1 MKERI
6 RLIQEQLGLSQIEF
20 ANKLGISPAS
30 LSSIYTGRTNPTNNH
45 VMAIHKA
52 FPQINVNWLMFGEGD
67 MTEGGAVGVALN
79 ENGEAV
85 NNNDEGGI
93 ENGKS
98 EASVGPAGLAL
109 FSSEG
114 REMAGGDVVSRMG
127 VADGGNPSHLGV
139 SNEDFYSRRSKNT
152 NIIDKPVREIK
163 EIRVFFS
170 DGTYEAFVPSG
181 K

>member
-67 MTEGGAVGVALN
+67 MTEGGVVGAALN
-79 ENGEAV
+79 EMV
-85 NNNDEGGI
+85 
-93 ENGKS
+93 
-98 EASVGPAGLAL
+98 
-109 FSSEG
+109 
-114 REMAGGDVVSRMG
+114 
-127 VADGGNPSHLGV
+127 
-139 SNEDFYSRRSKNT
+139 RRS
-152 NIIDKPVREIK
+152 IIMMREDLKMENLILPSVLLVWRCFLQK
-163 EIRVFFS
+163 ERKRQVVTWFQGWVS
-170 DGTYEAFVPSG
+170 LME
-181 K
+181 

>member
-67 MTEGGAVGVALN
+67 MTEGGVVGAVLN
-79 ENGEAV
+79 EMVGWLIIMMRE
-85 NNNDEGGI
+85 DLKM
-93 ENGKS
+93 ENLILP
-98 EASVGPAGLAL
+98 SVLL
-109 FSSEG
+109 VWRCFLQKE
-114 REMAGGDVVSRMG
+114 RKRQVVTWFQG
-127 VADGGNPSHLGV
+127 WV
-139 SNEDFYSRRSKNT
+139 SLME
-152 NIIDKPVREIK
+152 
-163 EIRVFFS
+163 
-170 DGTYEAFVPSG
+170 
-181 K
+181 

>member
-1 MKERI
+1 
-6 RLIQEQLGLSQIEF
+6 
-20 ANKLGISPAS
+20 
-30 LSSIYTGRTNPTNNH
+30 
-45 VMAIHKA
+45 MAIHKA

-67 MTEGGAVGVALN
+67 MTEGGAVGAALN

-98 EASVGPAGLAL
+98 ETSVGPAGLAL

-127 VADGGNPSHLGV
+127 VVDGGNPNHLGV
-139 SNEDFYSRRSKNT
+139 SNEDFYSRRPKNT

>member
-6 RLIQEQLGLSQIEF
+6 KLIQEQLKLSQIEF

-30 LSSIYTGRTNPTNNH
+30 LSSIYTGRTNPTSNH

-52 FPQINVNWLMFGEGD
+52 FPQINVNWLMFGEGEMCD
-67 MTEGGAVGVALN
+67 SNLTNGLEENDGGSASSERSLFNNDEENAEVGIASVSPILSSGESGGFEGGASSWGHDAQ
-79 ENGEAV
+79 
-85 NNNDEGGI
+85 DGI
-93 ENGKS
+93 SSRGYGRE
-98 EASVGPAGLAL
+98 EYPAGKKH
-109 FSSEG
+109 
-114 REMAGGDVVSRMG
+114 DNV
-127 VADGGNPSHLGV
+127 
-139 SNEDFYSRRSKNT
+139 
-152 NIIDKPVREIK
+152 NIIDKPIRKIK

>member
-67 MTEGGAVGVALN
+67 MTEGGIVGAALN

-85 NNNDEGGI
+85 NNNDEGGLCI
-93 ENGKS
+93 
-98 EASVGPAGLAL
+98 L
-109 FSSEG
+109 
-114 REMAGGDVVSRMG
+114 
-127 VADGGNPSHLGV
+127 
-139 SNEDFYSRRSKNT
+139 
-152 NIIDKPVREIK
+152 
-163 EIRVFFS
+163 
-170 DGTYEAFVPSG
+170 
-181 K
+181 

>member
-6 RLIQEQLGLSQIEF
+6 RLIQEQLGLSQVEF

-52 FPQINVNWLMFGEGD
+52 FPQINVSWLMFGEGE
-67 MTEGGAVGVALN
+67 MCEAGSETGIEGNLSFADNGEDDGALEERKQNSSNTVGISLFPSVEDNLEETSKSWDAKGGVNHRESALN
-79 ENGEAV
+79 DRSIV
-85 NNNDEGGI
+85 
-93 ENGKS
+93 GKTDN
-98 EASVGPAGLAL
+98 
-109 FSSEG
+109 
-114 REMAGGDVVSRMG
+114 M
-127 VADGGNPSHLGV
+127 
-139 SNEDFYSRRSKNT
+139 
-152 NIIDKPVREIK
+152 NIIDKPERKIK

>member
-67 MTEGGAVGVALN
+67 MTERGVVGAVLN
-79 ENGEAV
+79 ENGEV
-85 NNNDEGGI
+85 DWEKGETMDVSNN
-93 ENGKS
+93 
-98 EASVGPAGLAL
+98 GLAVYMNRWFDVGETCIFKL
-109 FSSEG
+109 PRMGSATEG
-114 REMAGGDVVSRMG
+114 RPELEVVGAICWMREMPKGSPFRFVTGIQLRFSGTEDRQKMQEYVSYVKKRYK
-127 VADGGNPSHLGV
+127 L
-139 SNEDFYSRRSKNT
+139 
-152 NIIDKPVREIK
+152 
-163 EIRVFFS
+163 
-170 DGTYEAFVPSG
+170 
-181 K
+181 

>member
-67 MTEGGAVGVALN
+67 MTEGGVVGAALN
-79 ENGEAV
+79 EMVRWSIIMMRE
-85 NNNDEGGI
+85 DLKM
-93 ENGKS
+93 ENLILP
-98 EASVGPAGLAL
+98 SVLL
-109 FSSEG
+109 VWRCFLQKE
-114 REMAGGDVVSRMG
+114 RKRQVVTWFQG
-127 VADGGNPSHLGV
+127 WV
-139 SNEDFYSRRSKNT
+139 SLME
-152 NIIDKPVREIK
+152 
-163 EIRVFFS
+163 
-170 DGTYEAFVPSG
+170 
-181 K
+181 

>member
-20 ANKLGISPAS
+20 SNKLGISAAS

-67 MTEGGAVGVALN
+67 MTENGVVGAALN
-79 ENGEAV
+79 GNGEQV
-85 NNNDEGGI
+85 GNGEEGSF
-93 ENGKS
+93 EN
-98 EASVGPAGLAL
+98 
-109 FSSEG
+109 
-114 REMAGGDVVSRMG
+114 G
-127 VADGGNPSHLGV
+127 VADVSAGPSGLVLFPSEGKDVANVDVPSRAGVMDGGSSCHQVAHG
-139 SNEDFYSRRSKNT
+139 EGFYPRKSENT
-152 NIIDKPVREIK
+152 NIIDKPARKIK

>member
-67 MTEGGAVGVALN
+67 MTEGGVVGAALN
-79 ENGEAV
+79 EMV
-85 NNNDEGGI
+85 
-93 ENGKS
+93 
-98 EASVGPAGLAL
+98 
-109 FSSEG
+109 
-114 REMAGGDVVSRMG
+114 
-127 VADGGNPSHLGV
+127 
-139 SNEDFYSRRSKNT
+139 RRS
-152 NIIDKPVREIK
+152 IIMMREDLKMENLILPSVLQVWRCFLQK
-163 EIRVFFS
+163 ERKRQVVTWFQGWGS
-170 DGTYEAFVPSG
+170 LME
-181 K
+181 

>member
-67 MTEGGAVGVALN
+67 MTEGGVVGAVLN
-79 ENGEAV
+79 EMV
-85 NNNDEGGI
+85 
-93 ENGKS
+93 
-98 EASVGPAGLAL
+98 
-109 FSSEG
+109 
-114 REMAGGDVVSRMG
+114 
-127 VADGGNPSHLGV
+127 
-139 SNEDFYSRRSKNT
+139 RRS
-152 NIIDKPVREIK
+152 IIMMREDLKMENLILPSVLLVWHCFLQK
-163 EIRVFFS
+163 EWKRQVETWFQGWVS
-170 DGTYEAFVPSG
+170 LME
-181 K
+181 